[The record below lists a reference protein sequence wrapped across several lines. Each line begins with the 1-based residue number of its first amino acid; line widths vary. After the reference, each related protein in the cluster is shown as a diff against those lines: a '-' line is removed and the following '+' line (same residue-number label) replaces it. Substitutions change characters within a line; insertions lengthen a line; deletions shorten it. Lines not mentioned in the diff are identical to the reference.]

1 MNNLFAPGAVW
12 AGETAVVVA
21 GGPSVSMKQI
31 RTIGMARAN
40 DRCRVISVNDAV
52 YPCWFADV
60 AFASDAK
67 WWDHH
72 GGVPSFKGQKVSRNC
87 LGRYDVDYL
96 RETGAD
102 GFDPEPGTVRHGSNS
117 GHQAVHLAAQLGA
130 SRIIIVGMDFT
141 DKDFARDHW
150 FGGHDGR
157 MDMGSVAETWRK
169 HFRGLTDALEG
180 RGVAVLNASLSST
193 IKWLPTVSLE
203 THLGH

>member
-1 MNNLFAPGAVW
+1 MNNIFAPGPIW

-21 GGPSVSMKQI
+21 GGPSVSMKQV
-31 RTIGMARAN
+31 RAIGIARAN
-40 DRCRVISVNDAV
+40 DRCRAIAVNDAV

-72 GGVPSFKGQKVSRNC
+72 LGLPAFKGQKVSRNC
-87 LGRYDVDYL
+87 LGRYDVDFL

-130 SRIIIVGMDFT
+130 GRIVIVGMDFT

-150 FGGHDGR
+150 FGRHQGR
-157 MDMGSVAETWRK
+157 MDMCSDTETWRK
-169 HFRGLTDALEG
+169 HFRVLTDALEA
-180 RGVAVLNASLSST
+180 RGVTVLNASPAST
-193 IKWLPTVSLE
+193 IRWIDQVSLE
-203 THLGH
+203 TILGH